1 MSEPRELHD
10 AERMKFFTDAV
21 VAIAITLL
29 ILPLLDSV
37 SKAASNGVNT
47 AEFLRTHGDEMFTFV
62 LSFVLIAR
70 FWVSH
75 ERLFALVEKWTGW
88 LMVLNVAWMFTVVIL
103 PVVTAMVG
111 SMETDNLQI
120 LLYVGTMLAN
130 SLVMTAMVLVVRRE
144 PALWMPNTRPGF
156 EGLAGSLA
164 VSALFVVALAL
175 ALFVPGVGYLAML
188 VLLLSGPLQV
198 VLQRRFA
205 RGEVS
210 RQPRTPR

>member
-1 MSEPRELHD
+1 MAESTELHS

-37 SKAASNGVNT
+37 SEAASKGADT
-47 AEFLRTHGDEMFTFV
+47 AEFLSSHGDQMFTFV
-62 LSFVLIAR
+62 LSFVIIAR

-75 ERLFALVEKWTGW
+75 ERLFAHVENWTGW
-88 LMVLNVAWMFTVVIL
+88 LMLLNIAWMFTVVIL

-111 SMETDNLQI
+111 SMDTDHLQI

-144 PALWMPNTRPGF
+144 PALWSPDTHPGF

-164 VSALFVVALAL
+164 VTALFVVALAL
-175 ALFVPGVGYLAML
+175 ALLVPGVGYLALL
-188 VLLLSGPLQV
+188 VLVLSDPLQA

-205 RGEVS
+205 RRAVS
-210 RQPRTPR
+210 QQRHTPR

>member
-1 MSEPRELHD
+1 MAEPKELHD

-37 SKAASNGVNT
+37 SEAASKGTGT
-47 AEFLRTHGDEMFTFV
+47 ADFLSTHGDEMFTFV

-75 ERLFALVEKWTGW
+75 ERLFDHVEKWTGW
-88 LMVLNVAWMFTVVIL
+88 LMVLNIAWMFTVVIL

-111 SMETDNLQI
+111 SMETDDLQI

-130 SLVMTAMVLVVRRE
+130 SLVMTAMVLVVRSE
-144 PALWMPNTRPGF
+144 PALWTPNTEPGF
-156 EGLAGSLA
+156 EGLAGSLS

-175 ALFVPGVGYLAML
+175 ALFVPGVGYLAMF

-198 VLQRRFA
+198 VLQRRLA
-205 RGEVS
+205 AAEVS